1 MSTYYSWLKNLFLD
15 VVHNEQM
22 AVLFSAIVVL
32 FSIAAISGI
41 FHLILRSALRG
52 VFSRIVKRTRFEWDD
67 ILFKNRVFNVL
78 AHIAPVLIIR
88 WAANFAGNDIGWM
101 AGALLGIAKIYLI
114 IVLIAVFNRLLSSS
128 LDIYQ
133 TYPFSK
139 ARPIKGYIQL
149 MKLLLYFIGGIFLV
163 SVLISK
169 SPGRLFTGLGAMA
182 AVLLFV
188 FKDAIL
194 GFIASIQLAANKM
207 VKPGDW
213 ISLPSYNADGTVEDI
228 SLTSVK
234 VQNWD
239 KTITTIPTY
248 ALVSGSMTNWIGME
262 ESGGRRIKRSIN
274 IDMTTVRFADTELL
288 EHLREFSLIREYVE
302 RKEKEIKEYNQ
313 AKQLDDRDYV
323 SGRKQTNLGI
333 FRKYLEAYLHNH
345 PMVHDEMTFL
355 IRHLQPTEKGI
366 PVEIYVFSK
375 DQRWAN
381 YEELQADI
389 FDHILAVLP
398 EFGLRVFQNP
408 SGEDFRNLKQV
419 NNNEA

>member
-1 MSTYYSWLKNLFLD
+1 MSTYYNWIKNLLLD
-15 VVHNEQM
+15 VSQNEQM
-22 AVLFSAIVVL
+22 AVFFSALVVL
-32 FSIAAISGI
+32 ISIAALSGI
-41 FHLILRSALRG
+41 FHLILRAALRG
-52 VFSRIVKRTRFEWDD
+52 IFSKIVKRTRFEWDD

-78 AHIAPVLIIR
+78 AHIAPVMIIG
-88 WAANFAGNDIGWM
+88 WASNFAGSDIHWM
-101 AGALLGIAKIYLI
+101 DEILNGLARIYLI
-114 IVLIAVFNRLLSSS
+114 VVIIALLNRLLTAS

-139 ARPIKGYIQL
+139 ERPIKGYVQL
-149 MKLLLYFIGGIFLV
+149 MKLLLYFVGAIFLI

-169 SPGRLFTGLGAMA
+169 SPGNLFTGLGAMA
-182 AVLLFV
+182 AVLMFV
-188 FKDAIL
+188 FKDPIL
-194 GFIASIQLAANKM
+194 GFVASIQLAANKM

-213 ISLPSYNADGTVEDI
+213 VSLPSYNADGTVEDI

-274 IDMTTVRFADTELL
+274 IDMTTVRFADTKLL
-288 EHLREFSLIREYVE
+288 EHLRQFSLIREYVE
-302 RKEKEIKEYNQ
+302 KKEEEVKEYNR
-313 AKQLDDRDYV
+313 AKQLNERDYV
-323 SGRKQTNLGI
+323 SGRRQTNLGI
-333 FRKYLEAYLHNH
+333 FRKYLEAYLHAH
-345 PMVHDEMTFL
+345 PGVHDEMTFL

-408 SGEDFRNLKQV
+408 SGEDFRILKHIS
-419 NNNEA
+419 NNDA

>member
-1 MSTYYSWLKNLFLD
+1 MSTYYNWIKNLFLD
-15 VVHNEQM
+15 VSQNEQM
-22 AVLFSAIVVL
+22 AVFFSALVVL
-32 FSIAAISGI
+32 LSIAALSGV

-52 VFSRIVKRTRFEWDD
+52 IFSKIVKRTRFEWDD

-78 AHIAPVLIIR
+78 AHIAPVMIIG
-88 WAANFAGNDIGWM
+88 WASNFAGSDIHWM
-101 AGALLGIAKIYLI
+101 DEILNGLARIYLI
-114 IVLIAVFNRLLSSS
+114 VIIIALLNRLLTAS

-139 ARPIKGYIQL
+139 ERPIKGYVQL
-149 MKLLLYFIGGIFLV
+149 MKLLLYFVGAIFLI

-169 SPGRLFTGLGAMA
+169 SPGNLFTGLGAMA
-182 AVLLFV
+182 AVLMFV
-188 FKDAIL
+188 FKDPIL
-194 GFIASIQLAANKM
+194 GFVASIQLAANKM

-213 ISLPSYNADGTVEDI
+213 VSLPSYNADGTVEDI

-262 ESGGRRIKRSIN
+262 QSGGRRIKRSIN
-274 IDMTTVRFADTELL
+274 IDMTTVHFADTELL
-288 EHLREFSLIREYVE
+288 EYLRQFSLIREYVE
-302 RKEKEIKEYNQ
+302 KKEEEVRKYNQ
-313 AKQLDDRDYV
+313 AKQLDERDYV
-323 SGRKQTNLGI
+323 SGRRQTNLGI
-333 FRKYLEAYLHNH
+333 FRKYLEAYLHDH
-345 PMVHDEMTFL
+345 PLVHDDMTFL

-366 PVEIYVFSK
+366 PVEVYVFSK
-375 DQRWAN
+375 NQQWAD

-408 SGEDFRNLKQV
+408 SGEDFRILKHIS
-419 NNNEA
+419 NNDA